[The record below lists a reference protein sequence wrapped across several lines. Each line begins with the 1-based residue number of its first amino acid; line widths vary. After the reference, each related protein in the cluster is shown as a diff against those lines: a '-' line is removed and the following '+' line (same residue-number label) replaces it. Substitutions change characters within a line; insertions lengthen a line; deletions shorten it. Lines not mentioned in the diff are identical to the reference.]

1 MNAVLNPTDLA
12 SLPAPAP
19 IQQLHHYAYKAR
31 DAEETRQFYE
41 DILGLHDGDP
51 APLPTDTLQ
60 PGTLVCEA
68 VMRDTA
74 LLAAARTRGATA
86 HPGHGMLYGQIVE
99 IARSFGLTMAPGNV
113 PRLFG

>member
-1 MNAVLNPTDLA
+1 M
-12 SLPAPAP
+12 
-19 IQQLHHYAYKAR
+19 AR
-31 DAEETRQFYE
+31 P
-41 DILGLHDGDP
+41 DGREIWVNFAFPDNGWVQVIDTVTGKV
-51 APLPTDTLQ
+51 TDTLQ